1 MSDVPVLIAGGGVTG
16 LSAAV
21 FLSWYG
27 VPTVLVERHP
37 EPSTDPRARA
47 LNPRTMELYRA
58 VGLEEA
64 IGQVRSPIADHTVVA
79 HAEAVAGPEL
89 LRLPNRLDTGPD
101 SLSPCRWAAIDQ
113 NQLEPLLRA
122 HAVETGA
129 DVRYHQ
135 EVVAVDNGPDGVV
148 AVVRD
153 HRTGREERVRA
164 DHLVVADG
172 AHSPVRRMLGVGQ
185 DSSDLLARKV
195 NIYFDADLREPLDGR
210 KIVALTVRN
219 PAVHGFLTS
228 IDGAKRWRFAVSL
241 RPGDDVADFTEE
253 RCVHLL
259 RTAIGVGDLP
269 IVIDHV
275 SETPW
280 EISGQVAHRM
290 RVGRAF
296 IAGDA
301 AHAMPPVGTFGVA
314 TAVQDAFNLAWKI
327 GLHHR
332 GVAGPGLP
340 ATYETE
346 RLPVA
351 RHTTALTVERYGLVN
366 GKPGDARESA
376 IRQRATMFGYTY
388 PEGALVADDTPA
400 PHPVEDPDHPTAAPG
415 CRAPHVP
422 LEHNGT
428 ALSTVDL
435 MGRGL
440 VLVTGA
446 GWQPDA
452 TSSGAGV
459 EHHRIGDTLLDPTGD
474 LARRCGITDDGAVLI
489 RPDGFIAWRSTTAP
503 RPGVLSAVVDQ
514 VLFR

>member
-1 MSDVPVLIAGGGVTG
+1 MPETPVLIAGGGVGG

-21 FLSWYG
+21 FLAWYG
-27 VPTVLVERHP
+27 VPAMLVERHP

-64 IGQVRSPIADHTVVA
+64 IGQVRSPIADHTIVA
-79 HAEAVAGPEL
+79 HAETVAGPEL
-89 LRLPNRLDTGPD
+89 RRLPNRLDTGPD
-101 SLSPCRWAAIDQ
+101 PLSPCRWAAIDQ

-122 HAVETGA
+122 HAVEVGA
-129 DVRYHQ
+129 DVRYHH
-135 EVVAVDNGPDGVV
+135 EVVAVDNRPDGVV

-153 HRTGREERVRA
+153 HRTGRDERVRA

-172 AHSPVRRMLGVGQ
+172 AHSPVRRMLGIGQ
-185 DSSDLLARKV
+185 ESSELLARKV
-195 NIYFDADLREPLDGR
+195 NVYFEADLREPLDGR

-269 IVIDHV
+269 VVIDRV
-275 SETPW
+275 SDAPW
-280 EISGQVAHRM
+280 EISGQVADRM
-290 RVGRAF
+290 CAGRAF

-301 AHAMPPVGTFGVA
+301 AHVMPPVGTFGVA
-314 TAVQDAFNLAWKI
+314 TAVQDVFNLAWKI
-327 GLHHR
+327 ALHHR
-332 GVAGPGLP
+332 GVAGPGLL

-351 RHTTALTVERYGLVN
+351 RHTTALTVERYGLLN
-366 GKPGDARESA
+366 GKPGNPRESA
-376 IRQRATMFGYTY
+376 IRQRAAMFGYTY
-388 PEGALVADDTPA
+388 PEGAVVPDGTAVPT
-400 PHPVEDPDHPTAAPG
+400 PVEDPDHPTAAPG
-415 CRAPHVP
+415 CRAPHIA
-422 LEHNGT
+422 LERNGT
-428 ALSTVDL
+428 TLSTLDL

-440 VLVTGA
+440 VLVTGPGRRGA
-446 GWQPDA
+446 NLSDA
-452 TSSGAGV
+452 RI
-459 EHHRIGDTLLDPTGD
+459 EHHRIGDTLHDPTGEF
-474 LARRCGITDDGAVLI
+474 ARRYGITDDGAVLI
-489 RPDGFIAWRSTTAP
+489 RPDGFIAWRSPATP
-503 RPGVLSAVVDQ
+503 RPDVLSAVVDQ

>member
-1 MSDVPVLIAGGGVTG
+1 MPEVPVLIAGGGVTG

-21 FLSWYG
+21 FLAWYG
-27 VPTVLVERHP
+27 VPALLVERHS

-58 VGLEEA
+58 VGVEQT
-64 IGQVRSPIADHTVVA
+64 IGQVRSLIADHTIVA
-79 HAEAVAGPEL
+79 HAETLAGPER

-122 HAVETGA
+122 HAVQTGA
-129 DVRYHQ
+129 DVRYHH
-135 EVVAVDNGPDGVV
+135 EVVAVDNEPDGVV

-153 HRTGREERVRA
+153 HSTGREERVRA
-164 DHLVVADG
+164 GYLVVADG
-172 AHSPVRRMLGVGQ
+172 AHSPVRRMLDVGQ
-185 DSSDLLARKV
+185 DDSDLLARKV
-195 NIYFDADLREPLDGR
+195 NIYFDADLREPLRGR
-210 KIVALTVRN
+210 KIVALTVSN

-241 RPGDDVADFTEE
+241 RPGEDVADFTDE

-259 RTAIGVGDLP
+259 RTAIGLENLP

-290 RVGRAF
+290 RAGRAF

-301 AHAMPPVGTFGVA
+301 AHVMPPVGTFGVA
-314 TAVQDAFNLAWKI
+314 TAVQDVFNLAWKI
-327 GLHHR
+327 ALHHR
-332 GVAGPGLP
+332 GVAGPGLL

-366 GKPGDARESA
+366 GKPGDARDSA
-376 IRQRATMFGYTY
+376 LRQRATMFGYTY
-388 PEGALVADDTPA
+388 PEGAFVPDGTPA

-415 CRAPHVP
+415 CRAPHVTV
-422 LEHNGT
+422 EHNGT
-428 ALSTVDL
+428 ALSTLDF

-440 VLVTGA
+440 VLVTGTR
-446 GWQPDA
+446 WQRAADFSDVP
-452 TSSGAGV
+452 V
-459 EHHRIGDTLLDPTGD
+459 EHHRIGDTLHDPTGEF
-474 LARRCGITDDGAVLI
+474 ARRYGISDDGAVLI
-489 RPDGFIAWRSTTAP
+489 RPDGFVAWRSPATP
-503 RPGVLSAVVDQ
+503 RPDVLRAVVDQ